1 MNSYHALSALVYDFD
16 KPIGTSFGDIEFY
29 QSLLQQYTCTG
40 PMLEPAVGTG
50 RFMIPLLEKGYDLYG
65 FDLSKPML
73 EICIENFKAHQQDPH
88 RLSQAGFADFKFP
101 QTFSSIMIPSGTFLL
116 MTDDNEIDAALNNFY
131 QHLQSEGLLLF
142 DIFLQPNFQAGRTL
156 IKRYPLSPEKE
167 ITLTMTESEI
177 DHLDQV
183 TTTFHRYDLWENHRL
198 VESEREIFRL
208 KWMGLKE
215 ISLRL
220 QNAGFRDISFTADY
234 QENNPPTSATQTI
247 TVIAH
252 K

>member
-1 MNSYHALSALVYDFD
+1 
-16 KPIGTSFGDIEFY
+16 
-29 QSLLQQYTCTG
+29 
-40 PMLEPAVGTG
+40 MLEPAVGTG

-142 DIFLQPNFQAGRTL
+142 DIFLQPDFQAGRTL
-156 IKRYPLSPEKE
+156 IKRYPISPE
-167 ITLTMTESEI
+167 
-177 DHLDQV
+177 
-183 TTTFHRYDLWENHRL
+183 
-198 VESEREIFRL
+198 
-208 KWMGLKE
+208 KE